1 MGAMTYPPLA
11 EVLAA
16 NGLTGSREEPLQTD
30 GWSGARMTRL
40 ERGDG
45 ARFVVKRDSLALDWI
60 ARETGDAPALREAAL
75 AHARPKLPAPVRLPH
90 VGVGWDGNVVGM
102 LMPDLTGTLLRW
114 ESPVTEGEMD
124 RVLGALA
131 ALHREAWH
139 DGLAAG
145 FPWTDLR
152 RRVLLLTRR
161 SAARYE
167 AAGNPVGARFR
178 QGWDAFD
185 RHAPA
190 AGRAVID
197 RLTADPEPL
206 FAALARLPDAGLH
219 GDLKLGNAGLAGDG
233 TVWLIDWQMTLVAPI
248 AVELGW
254 FLVCN
259 VAGLPLPPDEVLD
272 RYRLAADLATGE
284 AWAAQRDLAIVI
296 GLLLRGWRKGL
307 DAEAGLVTACGWSAR
322 TDIEWWA
329 REAAEAATRRL

>member
-1 MGAMTYPPLA
+1 MTYPPLA

-16 NGLTGSREEPLQTD
+16 NGLTGVAEEPLQTD

-45 ARFVVKRDSLALDWI
+45 ARFVLKRDGLALDWI
-60 ARETGDAPALREAAL
+60 ARETGDVPELREAAL
-75 AHARPKLPAPVRLPH
+75 AHAGPALPAPVRLPH
-90 VGVGWDGNVVGM
+90 LGVGGDRELVGL

-114 ESPVTEGEMD
+114 ESPVTPAQMD
-124 RVLGALA
+124 RVIGALA
-131 ALHREAWH
+131 ALHRIPWHEAVP
-139 DGLAAG
+139 AT

-167 AAGNPVGARFR
+167 AEGNPVGARFR
-178 QGWDAFD
+178 HGWDAFD

-190 AGRAVID
+190 AGRELVD
-197 RLTADPEPL
+197 GLTEDPAPL
-206 FAALARLPDAGLH
+206 FAALASLPNAGLH
-219 GDLKLGNAGLAGDG
+219 GDLKLGNAGLADDG
-233 TVWLIDWQMTLVAPI
+233 TVWLIDWQMTLVAPV

-259 VAGLPLPPDEVLD
+259 VAGLPVAPDDVLE
-272 RYRLAADLATGE
+272 RYRLAAGLADDDSWT
-284 AWAAQRDLAIVI
+284 AQRDLALVV

-307 DAEAGLVTACGWSAR
+307 DVDVALVTACGWSAAA
-322 TDIEWWA
+322 DLEWWG
-329 REAAEAATRRL
+329 REAADAATRRL